1 MLHVNEDEKSPWT
14 ARKSKPGPTCKE
26 TKAEFLEGKKKLWL
40 TVTRDQLYLHSC
52 HACTYFLWFTSFFT
66 SSKDLCIN
74 APWSS
79 TTRMCLLCY
88 YSFGNQLKIILL
100 TVHTRGAMILLAGC
114 ILCEH
119 LYPSKGMHSF
129 CTTTEA
135 VKLAM
140 IFSKNSYSFKWIHR
154 ACKFGRFSLNLT
166 RTFPIRQ
173 GTKGCQRVFFK
184 SWIFFLWWLWTQQER

>member
-79 TTRMCLLCY
+79 TTRMYLLCY
-88 YSFGNQLKIILL
+88 YSFGNQLKIILIYSL
-100 TVHTRGAMILLAGC
+100 CTLGVPWFHWLGAYYVNIYIQVKACTHSVQLLKLWNSLWFFPRTA
-114 ILCEH
+114 I
-119 LYPSKGMHSF
+119 PSSEFIGH
-129 CTTTEA
+129 
-135 VKLAM
+135 V
-140 IFSKNSYSFKWIHR
+140 
-154 ACKFGRFSLNLT
+154 NLVD
-166 RTFPIRQ
+166 FH
-173 GTKGCQRVFFK
+173 
-184 SWIFFLWWLWTQQER
+184 